1 MKRFKNKKA
10 LIITLASVAAI
21 IGITSGSVL
30 AQGENEDPPQAGEQ
44 QEAVLERICE
54 IYEANTGVAIDPE
67 ELQNAC
73 AEAREEIM
81 EEAMADRL
89 ANMVEN
95 GIMTQE
101 EADQYLEWLEARPDM
116 PMPGMHNFQFAPGSP
131 GRGGMMG
138 QFRMAPG
145 GEFCPGTESFSTN

>member
-10 LIITLASVAAI
+10 LIITLASVAAV

-73 AEAREEIM
+73 TEAREEIM
-81 EEAMADRL
+81 EEAMANRL

-95 GIMTQE
+95 GIITQE
-101 EADQYLEWLEARPDM
+101 EADQYLEWLEARPDIA
-116 PMPGMHNFQFAPGSP
+116 PGMRNCQIEAGGP
-131 GRGGMMG
+131 GRPGMTG
-138 QFRMAPG
+138 HFGMAPG
-145 GEFCPGTESFSTN
+145 CGEFCPDTESFSTN